1 VARKWL
7 DKWVHAHI
15 MCLSS
20 FCRVARDC
28 RVVFPRLSDVRI
40 EKDVA
45 VIHDFPI
52 IQQRYRLQ
60 TSRTALVFDF
70 GEFSGDGR
78 HTHTHTHT
86 HMGVQIRPC
95 TTVLVLGVTVLA
107 GWRALSHSNFKMAC
121 NTIAQEHGF
130 QDNSPPSY
138 RTCRIV
144 PRTRT

>member
-78 HTHTHTHT
+78 HTHTHTHIHT
-86 HMGVQIRPC
+86 WECKSALVQRSWSW
-95 TTVLVLGVTVLA
+95 VLQS
-107 GWRALSHSNFKMAC
+107 WRVGELSHTPTSKWPATPSHKNMAFK
-121 NTIAQEHGF
+121 TTHHLPIAPAE
-130 QDNSPPSY
+130 
-138 RTCRIV
+138 
-144 PRTRT
+144 